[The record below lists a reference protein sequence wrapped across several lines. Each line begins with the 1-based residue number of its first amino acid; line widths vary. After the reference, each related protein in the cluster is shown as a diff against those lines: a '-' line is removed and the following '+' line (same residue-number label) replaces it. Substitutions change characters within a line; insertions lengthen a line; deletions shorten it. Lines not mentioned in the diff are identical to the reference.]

1 VSQSLEEALELIS
14 ERANNDPELATAL
27 RTVLEGVLAKLP
39 EPTLEPAWHV
49 SPEAEEGIPD
59 PTELEDEA
67 PVYTE
72 WPDLGDVGANL
83 ALKARAARWVARH
96 GYTEEREA
104 LEERYELLDE
114 ARAAGCYLWMM
125 DRNRVDPY
133 QSDALT
139 ELADLFELSVRT
151 LDFWQEAGDTAEEDE
166 ADQVLAEVQAALR
179 TAAYDVGS
187 WRDPDQY
194 ALFQA
199 LRLSG
204 QASRTFFPQLSLEYR
219 PLGVADLT
227 ARLEAL
233 GQARDD
239 REAHER
245 AVKKLVAK
253 ARYLVGLVLQASTDP
268 ALWRKVDEV
277 RSELMA
283 LVVDPTDLLEPLRKL
298 AVPDGLPGLAVLLAE
313 ETVPPASAPVQERAW
328 DEPTEA
334 VRRTRDLLEGR
345 EVVIVGGEVRPEA
358 AGQLEAAFGC
368 RVRWLDA
375 APHTSLSVFEPA
387 ITGDMAVVLL
397 LIRWSSHVY
406 GELVHVYKARGVPL
420 VRLAGG
426 YSPNRAAHDVLEQ
439 AGERMRAAA

>member
-1 VSQSLEEALELIS
+1 MSQSLDQALELIS
-14 ERANNDPELATAL
+14 ERARNDPELAGAL
-27 RTVLEGVLAKLP
+27 RTILEGVLAKLP
-39 EPTLEPAWHV
+39 EPTLEPARHV
-49 SPEAEEGIPD
+49 SPAVAEDVPD
-59 PTELEDEA
+59 PTEPEDEV

-104 LEERYELLDE
+104 LEERYTLLDR
-114 ARAAGCYLWMM
+114 ARSINLYLWML

-133 QSDALT
+133 RSDALT
-139 ELADLFELSVRT
+139 ELAELFELSVRT
-151 LDFWQEAGDTAEEDE
+151 LDFWQEAGGTAEEDN

-179 TAAYDVGS
+179 TAAYNVGS

-199 LRLSG
+199 LRLIG

-253 ARYLVGLVLQASTDP
+253 ARYLVGLTLQASTDP
-268 ALWRKVDEV
+268 APWRKVDET

-283 LVVDPTDLLEPLRKL
+283 LGVDPADLLEPLRKF
-298 AVPDGLPGLAVLLAE
+298 AVPDGLPGLAAMLVEVTVLSPP
-313 ETVPPASAPVQERAW
+313 VPMQERAR

-375 APHTSLSVFEPA
+375 APTPA
-387 ITGDMAVVLL
+387 CHCSSPPSPGTW
-397 LIRWSSHVY
+397 RWSCC
-406 GELVHVYKARGVPL
+406 
-420 VRLAGG
+420 
-426 YSPNRAAHDVLEQ
+426 
-439 AGERMRAAA
+439 

>member
-1 VSQSLEEALELIS
+1 MSQNLDEALELIS
-14 ERANNDPELATAL
+14 ERVRNDPELALAL
-27 RTVLEGVLAKLP
+27 RTIVEGVLAMLP
-39 EPTLEPAWHV
+39 EPALEPTKHV
-49 SPEAEEGIPD
+49 SPEVEEDVPD

-67 PVYTE
+67 PAYTE

-83 ALKARAARWVARH
+83 TLKARAARWVARH

-104 LEERYELLDE
+104 LEERYTLLDE
-114 ARAAGCYLWMM
+114 ARPAGCYLWML

-139 ELADLFELSVRT
+139 ELAELFELSVRT

-179 TAAYDVGS
+179 FAAYNVGS
-187 WRDPDQY
+187 WRDSDQY

-227 ARLEAL
+227 ARLGAL

-239 REAHER
+239 REVHER
-245 AVKKLVAK
+245 VVKKLVAK
-253 ARYLVGLVLQASTDP
+253 ARYLVGLVLQTSTDP
-268 ALWRKVDEV
+268 APWRKVDEV
-277 RSELMA
+277 RSELTV
-283 LVVDPTDLLEPLRKL
+283 LGVDPAGLLEPLRKL
-298 AVPDGLPGLAVLLAE
+298 AVPDELPELAARLALPELVPERSASLRVEDAPSADVTRVRELL
-313 ETVPPASAPVQERAW
+313 T
-328 DEPTEA
+328 
-334 VRRTRDLLEGR
+334 GR
-345 EVVIVGGEVRPEA
+345 EVVIVGGELRREA
-358 AGQLEAAFGC
+358 VDGLERAFGC
-368 RVRWLDA
+368 RVRWLES

-387 ITGDMAVVLL
+387 ITEEVAAVLL

-406 GELVHVYKARGVPL
+406 GELIHVCKARGVAL

-426 YSPNRAAHDVLEQ
+426 YSPNRVAHDVLEQ
-439 AGERMRAAA
+439 AGKRLRAAA